1 MGEVYRRALVLQF
14 AERMLA
20 LGCRFDDDGEIDVFR
35 FGAQVHQPAP
45 MGIGAG
51 GDYFKRAIE
60 AVCRFYFPD
69 GGPALRQS
77 YGADQGQG
85 LPS

>member
-51 GDYFKRAIE
+51 GDYFKSPSKPCAAFISPT
-60 AVCRFYFPD
+60 A
-69 GGPALRQS
+69 AL
-77 YGADQGQG
+77 
-85 LPS
+85 P

>member
-35 FGAQVHQPAP
+35 F
-45 MGIGAG
+45 
-51 GDYFKRAIE
+51 
-60 AVCRFYFPD
+60 YFPD

-77 YGADQGQG
+77 YGADQGQS